1 MKFTKFAFVPL
12 ALCLQFAV
20 SACSSDAADV
30 QKEYEEASAAFN
42 ARQFDAALKLTNSI
56 LEKDPNHTAARILS
70 GKIFYYGENLAEAE
84 TRFTDAVARDDAN
97 LDARIWLARTI
108 GLQAGKKERAIQ
120 LLQSVLAA
128 DSGNLEAWHALGQ
141 LHERHGETDR
151 AIAAYRAA
159 INQGKRLAL
168 IHLQLAVL
176 YHKAQLPDQAV
187 AQLTLAAA
195 LSDGDPELRSQVEAA
210 QKAIAGE

>member
-1 MKFTKFAFVPL
+1 MKFTNFSFVLL
-12 ALCLQFAV
+12 ALSLQFAV
-20 SACSSDAADV
+20 AACSGDAADV

-42 ARQFDAALKLTNSI
+42 ARQLDAALKLTNSI

-70 GKIFYYGENLAEAE
+70 GKVFYYGQNLAEAE
-84 TRFTDAVARDDAN
+84 TRFADAVERDETN

-108 GLQAGKKERAIQ
+108 GLQPEKKERAIQ

-141 LHERHGETDR
+141 IHERHDETDR

-176 YHKAQLPDQAV
+176 YHKAQLPDQAT
-187 AQLTLAAA
+187 AQLALAAA
-195 LSDGDPELRSQVEAA
+195 LSDGDAELRAQIEAA
-210 QKAIAGE
+210 QKAMAGE